1 MSGGNTGQTAGHFS
15 KRSAIANKMKDYRPF
30 DDQRQPRI
38 LIEGTE
44 FLFLLSKAID
54 KEITLINS
62 FVLEDENTRNPFIV
76 RKDKISDLLKVA
88 IKYVGY
94 SEKLE
99 NRAKE
104 IEKFGIMAI
113 DALHIACAE
122 MAKADFFVTCDD
134 LLVRKGM
141 ANNKERLKVK
151 IIGLM
156 EFLAKEVFKT

>member
-1 MSGGNTGQTAGHFS
+1 MRIYLDLCVYN
-15 KRSAIANKMKDYRPF
+15 RPF
-30 DDQRQPRI
+30 DNQRQPRI

-104 IEKFGIMAI
+104 
-113 DALHIACAE
+113 
-122 MAKADFFVTCDD
+122 
-134 LLVRKGM
+134 
-141 ANNKERLKVK
+141 
-151 IIGLM
+151 
-156 EFLAKEVFKT
+156 VFKA